1 MQNEIVYQKP
11 EDFEFRV
18 VKAGTEQLPYKNGK
32 TAECFVGENNC
43 VQLDR
48 VFPLSGTKKN
58 LIGVIVTKKN
68 QSLSLGHRTGGVSV
82 PDLQTIQNAAIAG
95 LLSEFSREV
104 LQLACRSITATRNF
118 FAQMVQ
124 MFKDTVT
131 MQAIMKI
138 VIQQVVET
146 RSFAE
151 AEIVNTTAL
160 RSKAVQYLNN
170 IISEDSIKRI
180 VAGSERVTKSNR
192 TSQSGKK
199 RKMTLREV
207 TGDDNDDDEILDDD
221 DKVDDDD
228 EVWAVPEGQ
237 DVKSRPKLMS
247 PSSLFKLFEE
257 NTQCAV
263 FFDRDLGPCFQPI
276 NYLTREDFAEGNI
289 CLILQKDI
297 QLQSHNNEMIQIQS
311 GARFAVKRVSSKTE
325 ANSEGVLLVGSFPA
339 VLNDDQDGLE
349 DLLGSQSLRHTLF
362 LAAVSEIQEETEY
375 SFTPTPPEFTSS
387 YVRTSATGGSS
398 AAYSSSYSSSS
409 CSTSTAAA
417 CSSSSSSS
425 CYSSSSMYGEYEQD
439 TSTPATTSVVAKSNK
454 K

>member
-1 MQNEIVYQKP
+1 M
-11 EDFEFRV
+11 
-18 VKAGTEQLPYKNGK
+18 
-32 TAECFVGENNC
+32 
-43 VQLDR
+43 
-48 VFPLSGTKKN
+48 
-58 LIGVIVTKKN
+58 
-68 QSLSLGHRTGGVSV
+68 
-82 PDLQTIQNAAIAG
+82 
-95 LLSEFSREV
+95 
-104 LQLACRSITATRNF
+104 
-118 FAQMVQ
+118 
-124 MFKDTVT
+124 
-131 MQAIMKI
+131 
-138 VIQQVVET
+138 
-146 RSFAE
+146 
-151 AEIVNTTAL
+151 
-160 RSKAVQYLNN
+160 
-170 IISEDSIKRI
+170 
-180 VAGSERVTKSNR
+180 
-192 TSQSGKK
+192 
-199 RKMTLREV
+199 
-207 TGDDNDDDEILDDD
+207 
-221 DKVDDDD
+221 
-228 EVWAVPEGQ
+228 
-237 DVKSRPKLMS
+237 
-247 PSSLFKLFEE
+247 
-257 NTQCAV
+257 
-263 FFDRDLGPCFQPI
+263 GPCFQPI